1 MDRVQVNSFDTA
13 FSCTMRLVLM
23 AIHAG
28 WLMDIVIFLSLKKTA
43 R

>member
-1 MDRVQVNSFDTA
+1 MDSVQVNSFDTA
-13 FSCTMRLVLM
+13 FSSMRWVLM

>member
-13 FSCTMRLVLM
+13 FNCTMRWVLM
-23 AIHAG
+23 AINAE
-28 WLMDIVIFLSLKKTA
+28 WLMDIVIFLSLEKTA

>member
-13 FSCTMRLVLM
+13 FSCTMRWVLM
-23 AIHAG
+23 VIHAG
-28 WLMDIVIFLSLKKTA
+28 WLLGIVIFLILKKKA